1 MAALPDELL
10 GGILRRV
17 WADRPPR
24 PARKEVRGAADLASV
39 CRRWRELLRAPPL
52 PLALDFSARCLSGAQ
67 RRWLL
72 EPAQAGRVE
81 AARLHSRD
89 AMWEQPLF
97 EDFEFRHGGA
107 LLQLSGVPLRLVAS
121 VSQEADP
128 DLDLSGLRLT
138 KLGVDCCDI
147 RDLCRLDDGSWAA
160 YLWLEPECL
169 PGTLEELE
177 LLGFYGGW
185 LGSLAWAPCVGAGSV
200 GRLPRL
206 QTLRVTTRK
215 NKDNALET
223 DTIPLLQGFPGL
235 PCFEVDESHGDGLH
249 LEVGLFGQVRRVR
262 IVAGGYL
269 ALWDDQEDVAVFV
282 DRLCHAGLQAAELCG
297 KREVDLVGP
306 HECSVAHDVVRDMI
320 SRYGDRF
327 AVDVGS
333 AGKPR
338 DGRSC
343 DKEELHRLA
352 WRRWPAPGAPDLQAA
367 KAAHEYARAWAAEI
381 CSERAASLATSSGSL
396 SALA

>member
-1 MAALPDELL
+1 M
-10 GGILRRV
+10 
-17 WADRPPR
+17 
-24 PARKEVRGAADLASV
+24 RGAADLASV

-52 PLALDFSARCLSGAQ
+52 PLALDFSARPLSGAQ

-81 AARLHSRD
+81 AARLHSED

-97 EDFEFRHGGA
+97 EDFEFRHGCA
-107 LLQLSGVPLRLVAS
+107 LRRLSGVPLRLVAS
-121 VSQEADP
+121 KYQDSDP
-128 DLDLSGLRLT
+128 VLDLSGLRLT
-138 KLGVDCCDI
+138 KLGIDCYDI
-147 RDLCRLDDGSWAA
+147 RHLCRLDDGSWAA
-160 YLWLEPECL
+160 CLWLEPELL

-177 LLGFYGGW
+177 LLGLYGGW
-185 LGSLAWAPCVGAGSV
+185 LGSLAWAPCVGAGSA

-215 NKDNALET
+215 KKDNTLET
-223 DTIPLLQGFPGL
+223 DTIPLFQGFPGL
-235 PCFEVDESHGDGLH
+235 PCFEVDDSHDDGLH
-249 LEVGLFGQVRRVR
+249 LEVGLFGRVRRVR
-262 IVAGGYL
+262 IVAGGFL

-297 KREVDLVGP
+297 KREVDLMVPQGP
-306 HECSVAHDVVRDMI
+306 YECAVTRHVVRDMI

-333 AGKPR
+333 AGKPH
-338 DGRSC
+338 DGRSWRR
-343 DKEELHRLA
+343 ENLYRLA

-367 KAAHEYARAWAAEI
+367 KAAHEHARAWAAETR
-381 CSERAASLATSSGSL
+381 SKRPASPATSSESL